1 MNNILGIDIGGQG
14 IKFRYEDKEGKVF
27 TRNCR
32 LGKVTL
38 TQLKEA
44 ITQFLKEN
52 KIVNVNVFGISQTG
66 IVTDN
71 CLIRSTNQPYLEGM
85 NGDSFQDIGIKKAFI
100 LNDGRAMA
108 VTAYKKYSA
117 KNVFAIV
124 AGTGIGS
131 GMIIDGKIIVGRNY
145 KAGEIH
151 CIPIETGEGICR
163 LGNLC
168 SGSAIIKKFGY
179 NYMKE
184 HLEEKEVQDEI
195 KKAGRYMGLY
205 IIMAKQFLDPEVI
218 YLTGGGTTFDG
229 YFEAAT
235 EYVKEH
241 LPNIEKDHTKI
252 VKSEDPFFD
261 GCIGAE
267 WYAYLQMQ
275 S

>member
-1 MNNILGIDIGGQG
+1 MNNILGMDIGGKG
-14 IKFRYEDKEGKVF
+14 IKFRYENKEGKVF
-27 TRNCR
+27 TKNCR

-38 TQLKEA
+38 TQVKES

-52 KIVNVNVFGISQTG
+52 KIVNVNVLGISQTG

-71 CLIRSTNQPYLEGM
+71 RLIRSTNQPYLEGM
-85 NGDSFQDIGIKKAFI
+85 NENSFQDIGIKKAFI

-108 VTAYKKYSA
+108 VTACKKYSA
-117 KNVFAIV
+117 KNVFAIA

-131 GMIIDGKIIVGRNY
+131 GIITGGRILNGEND

-151 CIPIETGEGICR
+151 CIPIETGEGICW

-168 SGSAIIKKFGY
+168 SGSAI
-179 NYMKE
+179 MKE
-184 HLEEKEVQDEI
+184 HPEEKEVQEEVR
-195 KKAGRYMGLY
+195 KAGRYLGLY
-205 IIMAKQFLDPEVI
+205 MIMAKQFLDPEVI
-218 YLTGGGTTFDG
+218 YLTGGGSTFDG

-275 S
+275 SE